1 MNVNKE
7 GAGCF
12 EAFLPLL
19 LLLVVSSRQA
29 AGLAGSLLSLCACHE
44 AAFGLPLLRNWQY
57 QASAANSL
65 CSLIVFNEG
74 EK

>member
-7 GAGCF
+7 KAGCF
-12 EAFLPLL
+12 EAFLPRLL
-19 LLLVVSSRQA
+19 SRPAKLQV
-29 AGLAGSLLSLCACHE
+29 LAGSLRSLYACHE
-44 AAFGLPLLRNWQY
+44 AAFGLPLLRIWQY

-74 EK
+74 KK